1 MKPMNQ
7 NLLKK
12 FVSSFLLFSNVALAG
27 DVLPKY
33 VASTIRL
40 SEKPEFI
47 RTQKAPDYWAFSP
60 YYQSQQDGAA
70 CGIASMTML
79 VNAARVHEKLK
90 ASDALVTQ
98 KALVEKIKVDY
109 SRGLTLDKLGEA
121 VKKALAEFSV
131 KTTVEVIHMDGT
143 LAQNKKIR
151 DLLIKNEKSD
161 QNFILANFNQGV
173 YTGDPEGGGHISP
186 VGAFDEKNN
195 QVLVMDV
202 DREYYEPYW
211 VSTEVFIKGMNTEDS
226 ASKKNRGLV
235 LVEVF

>member
-1 MKPMNQ
+1 
-7 NLLKK
+7 
-12 FVSSFLLFSNVALAG
+12 
-27 DVLPKY
+27 
-33 VASTIRL
+33 
-40 SEKPEFI
+40 
-47 RTQKAPDYWAFSP
+47 
-60 YYQSQQDGAA
+60 
-70 CGIASMTML
+70 ML